1 MNIEEIATEL
11 EALNLEGDEARV
23 YLRLLET
30 GSTKVSALS
39 DDFEMSRSTLYR
51 VLDGLTEKGFVS
63 KSLDRPTVYT
73 AEDPETVFEI
83 GSQDLRRQLEHLDRV
98 QDRVIGSLRKLS
110 EGNGSKPDS
119 YHWKRLE
126 GASRIY
132 EVIHQCAQNAEETVD
147 GMSNHKLCT
156 ETWMPAVEQAWQ
168 VLSEQG
174 NNGLDVRLLLGFP
187 ELESEIPEHVSTS
200 SMEIRAFDPD
210 DVVHFLVFDETE
222 LVLVVRPQSP
232 GKTEHEK
239 VVAVWTDAPGIV
251 ATHRTLF
258 RSLWSAGT
266 PV

>member
-11 EALNLEGDEARV
+11 DVLNLEGDEARV

-30 GSTKVSALS
+30 GPTKVRTLS
-39 DDFEMSRSTLYR
+39 ENFEMSRSTLYR

-132 EVIHQCAQNAEETVD
+132 EVIHQCAQNAQETVD
-147 GMSNHKLCT
+147 GMSNHQLCT
-156 ETWMPAVEQAWQ
+156 ETWMPVVEQAWQ
-168 VLSEQG
+168 VLSERAG
-174 NNGLDVRLLLGFP
+174 NGLDVRLLLGF
-187 ELESEIPEHVSTS
+187 SKVANEIPEQISTG
-200 SMEIRAFDPD
+200 SMDIRAFDPD
-210 DVVHFLVFDETE
+210 DVVHFLLFDQTE
-222 LVLVVRPQSP
+222 LVLVVRPQPSA
-232 GKTEHEK
+232 KADHEQ

-258 RSLWSAGT
+258 RSLWPTGT
-266 PV
+266 QV